1 MMQQIQ
7 LGSIR
12 YAVEQ
17 RGAGSPLLLVH
28 GFPLDHSM
36 WSAQIEQLAP
46 VAHVIAPDLRGFG
59 ASEVTGGTTRM
70 EQFADD
76 LAELLDRMD
85 VQEPVAFCGLSM
97 GGYIA
102 WQFWQRHR
110 DRLRCLILCDT
121 RAAADAEAAARQR
134 LQTAARVLT
143 SGSGFL
149 IENMLPK
156 LLAPQTVS
164 ERSSIVEHV
173 ERLVQSSPPQ
183 GVAAALRGMAVRDDF
198 SARLSAVDVPALLIC
213 GEEDAITTVE
223 EMREMAEQMPQARF
237 VSIADA
243 GHLAPLEQP
252 ALVNSAIRDFLT
264 SMKGIAG

>member
-1 MMQQIQ
+1 MQQIE

-17 RGAGSPLLLVH
+17 RGAGPPLLLVH

-46 VAHVIAPDLRGFG
+46 LAHVIAPDLRGFG

-76 LAELLDRMD
+76 LAELLARMH
-85 VQEPVAFCGLSM
+85 VQERVAFCGLSM

-110 DRLRCLILCDT
+110 ALLRCLILCDT
-121 RAAADAEAAARQR
+121 RAAADSEPAARQR
-134 LQTAARVLT
+134 LQTAERVLK
-143 SGSGFL
+143 SGSAVL
-149 IENMLPK
+149 IENMVPK
-156 LLAPQTVS
+156 LLAPGTLS
-164 ERSSIVEHV
+164 GRASIVGHV
-173 ERLVQSSPPQ
+173 ERVVQLNPPE

-198 SARLSAVDVPALLIC
+198 SAKLSAVDVPALLIC
-213 GEEDAITTVE
+213 GEEDAITTVD
-223 EMREMAEQMPQARF
+223 EMREMAKQMPQAQF
-237 VSIADA
+237 ISIADA

-252 ALVNSAIRDFLT
+252 ALVNAAIRDFLT
-264 SMKGIAG
+264 SMTGIAG